1 MTETPQPTPP
11 STGAPA
17 PVPEP
22 EPAPATPGRATL
34 FWRRALR
41 WAVGFLAVFALG
53 LAATWVTQVQPKA
66 QLIETLN
73 AELKAAQ
80 DQVASLQKQVT
91 ALQDVQAEN
100 ASLQQRIAQEQR
112 HRLLLQTLLDVTHA
126 NLSLTL
132 NDPTNAR
139 AALAETDTR
148 LATISQGLTSEQ
160 VASIQATRK
169 RLALVLG
176 ELSTNTFAA
185 EKDLEVMASD
195 LTALEKT
202 LFFP

>member
-112 HRLLLQTLLDVTHA
+112 HRLLLQTLLDATHA

>member
-1 MTETPQPTPP
+1 
-11 STGAPA
+11 
-17 PVPEP
+17 VPEP

-73 AELKAAQ
+73 AELKTAQ

>member
-1 MTETPQPTPP
+1 
-11 STGAPA
+11 
-17 PVPEP
+17 
-22 EPAPATPGRATL
+22 
-34 FWRRALR
+34 
-41 WAVGFLAVFALG
+41 
-53 LAATWVTQVQPKA
+53 
-66 QLIETLN
+66 
-73 AELKAAQ
+73 
-80 DQVASLQKQVT
+80 
-91 ALQDVQAEN
+91 
-100 ASLQQRIAQEQR
+100 
-112 HRLLLQTLLDVTHA
+112 
-126 NLSLTL
+126 
-132 NDPTNAR
+132 
-139 AALAETDTR
+139 LAETDTR